1 MKRDRHIVTSLVFG
15 IALGVIV
22 ACGGSKSAY
31 RGAEAPAPAATMP
44 GTSGA
49 GNDGDPRAQINQLD
63 AQITA
68 DLEKLALPRPTAPP
82 LTPPEAMSAGGV
94 QATSDPSCKAPLTP
108 TCGDSCKLADSICEN
123 AGRICGLA
131 GQLGND
137 AWANE
142 KCSSG
147 TASCEAARKRCCNC
161 T

>member
-1 MKRDRHIVTSLVFG
+1 MKRVYPEGWLLSLVFG

-31 RGAEAPAPAATMP
+31 KGAAEPAPAAASP
-44 GTSGA
+44 GGDGM
-49 GNDGDPRAQINQLD
+49 GNDPRAQINQLD

-68 DLEKLALPRPTAPP
+68 DLEKLELPRPTTPP
-82 LTPPEAMSAGGV
+82 MTPPEAMSAGGV
-94 QATSDPSCKAPLTP
+94 QATNDPTCKAPMTP